1 MMSSKNRFL
10 AFFCWASVLFVLF
23 GCAAPVAPGAAPAGE
38 EAQSAGEAG
47 GEIVMWRFPLMD
59 DQDQETATW
68 DSMIASFQEAHPGV
82 NVTIETQPWDDRRQ
96 KLLSAIGS
104 GRGPD
109 VFYMN
114 PDMIS
119 LFADSGAI
127 VPISDF
133 VTDEELAK
141 YNPGTLI
148 PWEGKLYA
156 LPILQ
161 NSIVHIYNTDLV
173 ESIGLDPAALP
184 QTIEE
189 FEQWAVTAKEHDLF
203 ISTWSGN
210 TATSGLTGLIWQFG
224 GEIYDEDGNVIINSP
239 ETVASMAFLKKMYD
253 EGWIPPD
260 SVTAGG
266 DIGAELFRAQK
277 VLAVLTDGN
286 RFYGSQETY
295 IDNFGWAF
303 GPILQQERQVT
314 SGTVGSY
321 AVSANAENPELAVA
335 WIKHVTDSENS
346 VMLNKTVGYLPPLQ
360 DAPSYYEG
368 EEGFQTLLERASHVQ
383 VDPIFPS
390 SSQAYLILA
399 EEAQAIMTGAKTPEE
414 GVQSMQDRIE
424 KAKAEVAQ

>member
-1 MMSSKNRFL
+1 MVTNKRQILSL
-10 AFFCWASVLFVLF
+10 FCWASILFVLF
-23 GCAAPVAPGAAPAGE
+23 GCAAPVAPGGAPASGE
-38 EAQSAGEAG
+38 TQSTDSAG

-59 DQDQETATW
+59 DQEQETAIW
-68 DSMIASFQEAHPGV
+68 DGLIASFQETHPGV

-133 VTDEELAK
+133 VTEEELAK

-173 ESIGLDPAALP
+173 ASIGLDPTALP
-184 QTIEE
+184 MTIEE
-189 FEQWAVTAKEHDLF
+189 FEQWATTAKENDLF
-203 ISTWSGN
+203 ISTWAGN
-210 TATSGLTGLIWQFG
+210 TATSGLTALIWQFG
-224 GEIYDEDGNVIINSP
+224 GDMYDEEGNVIINSP
-239 ETVASMAFLKKMYD
+239 ETVAAMTFLKKMYD

-260 SVTAGG
+260 SVTGG
-266 DIGAELFRAQK
+266 DEVGTELFRAQK

-295 IDNFGWAF
+295 IDNFAWAF
-303 GPILQQERQVT
+303 GPILTGERQVT

-321 AVSANAENPELAVA
+321 AVSSNAENPELAVA

-346 VMLNKTVGYLPPLQ
+346 VMLNKTVGYLPPLT
-360 DAPSYYEG
+360 DAATYYEG

-399 EEAQAIMTGAKTPEE
+399 EEAQAIMTGAKSPED
-414 GVQSMQDRIE
+414 GVAAMQERIE